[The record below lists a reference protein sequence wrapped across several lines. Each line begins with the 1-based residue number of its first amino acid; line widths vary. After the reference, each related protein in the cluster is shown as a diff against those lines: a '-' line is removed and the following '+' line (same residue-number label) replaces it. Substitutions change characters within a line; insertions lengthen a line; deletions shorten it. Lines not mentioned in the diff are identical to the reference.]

1 MDTPL
6 RGLNGEKKNITTSA
20 KFIGRTADRHDAIY
34 VVTGQKDML
43 VHCAVMKVPGNGKKI
58 PDRMVSTRSVSHQLS
73 SDRVEL
79 RFPADQAIMGRKIGY
94 NYIVTLLAQK

>member
-1 MDTPL
+1 
-6 RGLNGEKKNITTSA
+6 
-20 KFIGRTADRHDAIY
+20 
-34 VVTGQKDML
+34 
-43 VHCAVMKVPGNGKKI
+43 MKVPGNGKKI